1 MCAVSQ
7 GILAGPPLAHASDGP
22 TRVALIEDPA
32 DSSILPRLRA
42 ELAGLGLDVTLVPKK
57 TDEQLPRDLIEAART
72 AEAAAAF
79 RIVLGEG
86 QADVWIADRVTG
98 KVVLREMLPRG
109 AQIDGRVV
117 ALRAVELLRVSLLEL
132 DVRKPPVEDAPM
144 RESLPR
150 DSALLEDLER
160 SSLSADSSFLWSP
173 GGTSVA
179 VGVDAAVAWRP
190 SWIGVR
196 LFGGS
201 VLAPAT
207 ISSKEG
213 TVEITTRWIGIDAIV
228 QPRRTRM
235 AWRPRLG
242 VGFAA
247 MSTELR
253 GVANAPWSSDQHTVY
268 AISPRIAADLGFA
281 VHSRLRI
288 GVGVSYFR
296 PLHKSEDLVILDRS
310 IGNYGANILVGSLG
324 LDLALP

>member
-1 MCAVSQ
+1 MLTGAADVH
-7 GILAGPPLAHASDGP
+7 AGEGP

-42 ELAGLGLDVTLVPKK
+42 ELTGLGLDVTLVPRKA
-57 TDEQLPRDLIEAART
+57 DEQLPRDLIEAAR
-72 AEAAAAF
+72 AADAAAAF

-132 DVRKPPVEDAPM
+132 DVRRPPVEDAPM

-173 GGTSVA
+173 GGAGIA

-190 SWIGVR
+190 TWIGVR

-207 ISSKEG
+207 ISSTEG
-213 TVEITTRWIGIDAIV
+213 SGEITTRWLGVDAIV

-235 AWRPRLG
+235 RWRPRLG

-247 MSTELR
+247 LSTELR
-253 GVANAPWSSDQHTVY
+253 GNAHAPWISNQRTVY
-268 AISPRIAADLGFA
+268 AVSPRASADLGFA

-288 GVGVSYFR
+288 GLGLSYFR
-296 PLHKSEDLVILDRS
+296 PLHKSQELMVLDRS
-310 IGNYGANILVGSLG
+310 VGEYGAHILVASLG

>member
-1 MCAVSQ
+1 M
-7 GILAGPPLAHASDGP
+7 LAGGTRVHAGEGP

-32 DSSILPRLRA
+32 DTSIVPRLRA
-42 ELAGLGLDVTLVPKK
+42 ELEGLGLEVSLVPKQ
-57 TDEQLPRDLIEAART
+57 TEEQLPRDLIDAART
-72 AEAAAAF
+72 ADAAAAF
-79 RIVLGEG
+79 RIVLGDG

-132 DVRKPPVEDAPM
+132 DVHKPAVEELPV
-144 RESLPR
+144 RQSLPR

-160 SSLSADSSFLWSP
+160 SSLSADSTFLWSP
-173 GGTSVA
+173 GGTSIA

-207 ISSKEG
+207 ISSTEG
-213 TVEITTRWIGIDAIV
+213 TGEITTRWIGVDAVV
-228 QPRRTRM
+228 QPRRPRM

-242 VGFAA
+242 VGLAA
-247 MSTELR
+247 LSTELR
-253 GVANAPWSSDQHTVY
+253 GNANAPWLSDQHTVY
-268 AISPRIAADLGFA
+268 ALSPRASADLGFA
-281 VHSRLRI
+281 LHSRLRI
-288 GVGVSYFR
+288 GLGLSYFR
-296 PLHKSEDLVILDRS
+296 PLHKSQDLVIVDRS
-310 IGNYGANILVGSLG
+310 VGEFGAHIFVASLG
-324 LDLALP
+324 LDLALR

>member
-1 MCAVSQ
+1 M
-7 GILAGPPLAHASDGP
+7 LAGGALVYAGDGP

-32 DSSILPRLRA
+32 DTSIVPRLRA
-42 ELAGLGLDVTLVPKK
+42 ELEGLGIEVSLVPKQPQ
-57 TDEQLPRDLIEAART
+57 EQLPRDLIDAART
-72 AEAAAAF
+72 ADAAAAF

-132 DVRKPPVEDAPM
+132 DVRKPAAEDLPV
-144 RESLPR
+144 RQSLPG

-173 GGTSVA
+173 GGTSIA
-179 VGVDAAVAWRP
+179 VGIDAAVAWRP

-207 ISSKEG
+207 ISSMEG
-213 TVEITTRWIGIDAIV
+213 TGEITTRWIGVDALV
-228 QPRRTRM
+228 QPRRPRM

-242 VGFAA
+242 VGLAA
-247 MSTELR
+247 LSTELR
-253 GVANAPWSSDQHTVY
+253 GNANAPWLSDQHTVY
-268 AISPRIAADLGFA
+268 ALAPRVSADLGFA
-281 VHSRLRI
+281 LHSRLRI
-288 GVGVSYFR
+288 GLGLSYFR
-296 PLHKSEDLVILDRS
+296 PLHKSQDLVIVDRS
-310 IGNYGANILVGSLG
+310 AGEYGAHIFVASLG
-324 LDLALP
+324 LDLALR